1 MFGGEQFLKCCC
13 FCFFFSEIFINIDR
27 RERGRQACVVL
38 VLREAACEVICHE
51 PPQILNFLTRIVVVR
66 VKLPQGNCLITSL
79 LQFRFRMNLTKG
91 Q

>member
-1 MFGGEQFLKCCC
+1 MILEMLLFL
-13 FCFFFSEIFINIDR
+13 FFFSEIFINIDG

-66 VKLPQGNCLITSL
+66 VKLPQVNCLITSL
-79 LQFRFRMNLTKG
+79 LWFRFRMNLMKG